1 MPFGFKAG
9 THFKIYFN
17 ATLLTPFAFNATPLF
32 KSKPRPQ
39 TLSHTPA
46 PANQTTTPLK
56 FRAKFSATQ
65 SQCPNRHRA
74 HLTPLAI
81 CATPLQNPS
90 QFLTHSKI
98 PPTTLL
104 RARALRALRTKSPH
118 PNRLTRTQNQPNLRQ
133 ILKNLENL
141 ESTLHQKF

>member
-17 ATLLTPFAFNATPLF
+17 ATILTPFAFNATPLF
-32 KSKPRPQ
+32 KSNPHPQ

-65 SQCPNRHRA
+65 SQCPNRPPRA
-74 HLTPLAI
+74 PYSASHLRYAI
-81 CATPLQNPS
+81 IKPTTFFNPRQNP
-90 QFLTHSKI
+90 
-98 PPTTLL
+98 
-104 RARALRALRTKSPH
+104 ARHIFSHAPNRPALIALRAPKTSP
-118 PNRLTRTQNQPNLRQ
+118 TCA
-133 ILKNLENL
+133 
-141 ESTLHQKF
+141 KF